1 MVSKKDIL
9 IMSNLRS
16 NARISLTNLSK
27 KTKIPISTL
36 FDRLRTQEKEYIV
49 KHTALL
55 DFTKLGYSTR
65 AHIIIKVAK
74 SDREGMREHL
84 SKHQNVNSFYKI
96 NNGFDFMVE
105 GIFKHIK
112 EMEDF
117 LENLDERYDIID
129 RRSYYIIDEIK
140 REEFLSDEHK
150 LGLI

>member
-1 MVSKKDIL
+1 MISKKDIL

-36 FDRLRTQEKEYIV
+36 FDRLRNQEKDLIL

-55 DFTKLGYSTR
+55 DFNKLGYSTR
-65 AHIIIKVAK
+65 AHIIIKVSK
-74 SDREGMREHL
+74 PDRDRIKEHL

-96 NNGFDFMVE
+96 NNGYDFMVE

-112 EMEDF
+112 DMEDF
-117 LENLDERYDIID
+117 LENLDERYDILD

-140 REEFLSDEHK
+140 REEFLADEHK